1 MAGSRGFRGTSLLG
15 TSINTRRFGGL
26 LERQRKVDLLST
38 HPGANKDE
46 PCDEDQSP
54 KRSFGLHESFVG
66 SQLHAAVFI
75 DGDQSFFHCLFQ
87 DSAEF
92 DLLFENAFDQWVAS
106 TASEKCT
113 FFQILHHT
121 CQRYL
126 PDRKPEFIN
135 CQSKIMGGEWALGW
149 LCSSSLLRPTFT

>member
-1 MAGSRGFRGTSLLG
+1 M
-15 TSINTRRFGGL
+15 
-26 LERQRKVDLLST
+26 LEQLRQVN
-38 HPGANKDE
+38 G
-46 PCDEDQSP
+46 
-54 KRSFGLHESFVG
+54 
-66 SQLHAAVFI
+66 I
-75 DGDQSFFHCLFQ
+75 DPHR

-135 CQSKIMGGEWALGW
+135 CQSKVMGGSLTLLNSNKDILVAKAFDDEDIVDHLILFKITVFLDISLPASSENDPNAL
-149 LCSSSLLRPTFT
+149 LVNNLVMVLLRDRQFPFQL